1 MSEMRTL
8 HILVIDDDWRVRA
21 ALADTLR
28 AAGHRVDVAASGEDG
43 LLRFAERRYDV
54 VLTDVMMPGIDGWEV
69 ARVVRHARPDVG
81 VVLLSGMLSEGESAP
96 AEHGVGAA
104 TLLAKPVTL
113 DALQTAVERAV
124 RHPATSRVVA

>member
-1 MSEMRTL
+1 MSEIRTV

-21 ALADTLR
+21 ALADILR
-28 AAGHRVDVAASGEDG
+28 AVGHRVDVAANGEDG

-81 VVLLSGMLSEGESAP
+81 VVLLSGMLSEGESPP

-124 RHPATSRVVA
+124 VHPAIGGVVA